1 MTGGIPAEM
10 AAREAEGGGWMLER
24 SFRELSMAGGG
35 WGWRQGGL
43 QLRDAVGARADRAL
57 LTCQ

>member
-1 MTGGIPAEM
+1 M

-24 SFRELSMAGGG
+24 SCRELSVAGGG

-43 QLRDAVGARADRAL
+43 QLRDAVGARADIAL